1 MLLSVVVRLVF
12 PLLPTFA
19 CISQS
24 VYEAQSDVFRLC
36 QAEDSLLS
44 PFGQEQES
52 YSLAEEGHAASGVY
66 QFIQCCEETGT
77 IAHAP
82 GSDQTWKKITEA
94 KRIIEDQMKKNDETL
109 GKELQKL
116 LTKNDI
122 SVASATALK

>member
-1 MLLSVVVRLVF
+1 M
-12 PLLPTFA
+12 
-19 CISQS
+19 
-24 VYEAQSDVFRLC
+24 
-36 QAEDSLLS
+36 
-44 PFGQEQES
+44 
-52 YSLAEEGHAASGVY
+52 Y
-66 QFIQCCEETGT
+66 QFIQCCEETGA